1 MDKGESKDS
10 KFSSKKKREI
20 LSVIVPIFS
29 GKSIELP
36 LERIYLALLSVRYS
50 YIAIKYLKSH
60 KRLESDNLERSALK
74 NV

>member
-10 KFSSKKKREI
+10 KFSSKKKGNAR
-20 LSVIVPIFS
+20 VIVPIFS

-50 YIAIKYLKSH
+50 LH
-60 KRLESDNLERSALK
+60 KP
-74 NV
+74 